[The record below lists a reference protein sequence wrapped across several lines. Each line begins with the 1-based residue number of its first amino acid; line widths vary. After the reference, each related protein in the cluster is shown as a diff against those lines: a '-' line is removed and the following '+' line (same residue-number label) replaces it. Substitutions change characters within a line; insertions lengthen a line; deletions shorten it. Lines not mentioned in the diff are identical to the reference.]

1 MYEMN
6 LRVRYSETDLFRKL
20 HLHHLLDYFQ
30 DAATFHSIDL
40 GLGKWGDFV
49 EGRVWYLLAWDVTI
63 YRNPG
68 IGEYLRVVTDPYK
81 MKGFYGYRRFF
92 LKDEK
97 DTVIAAGESI
107 WVLMDIAKK
116 LPVRISE
123 ELTRLFVKP
132 ESDGTIR
139 IKRKLSEKGEWE
151 RVSTIEITD
160 IFLDSNQHVNNVF
173 YVQWARMVLAEDLV
187 ISRLRT
193 DYRQSS
199 FEGDTL
205 YVDYCQE
212 GMIHKV
218 RFTNQDDVL
227 IALVEMEAGTESLE

>member
-6 LRVRYSETDLFRKL
+6 LRVRYSETDLLRRL

-40 GLGKWGDFV
+40 GLGKWGDYV
-49 EGRVWYLLAWDVTI
+49 EGRVWYLLAWDVTV
-63 YRNPG
+63 YRYPI

-92 LKDEK
+92 LKDEE
-97 DTVIAAGESI
+97 DTVIATGESI
-107 WVLMDIAKK
+107 WVLMDIEKK

-151 RVSTIEITD
+151 KFSAFEITE
-160 IFLDSNQHVNNVF
+160 IFLDSNHHVNNAF
-173 YVQWARMVLAEDLV
+173 YVQWARMVLAEDLE
-187 ISRLRT
+187 ISRLRV

-199 FEGDTL
+199 LEGDIL
-205 YVDYCQE
+205 HMYYCTD
-212 GMIHKV
+212 GNIHRVK
-218 RFTNQDDVL
+218 FTNQNDVL
-227 IALVEMEAGTESLE
+227 IALVEMEVGSEVK